1 MMNKYEMMFI
11 VKANADE
18 KAITNTAKSLKD
30 IITTMKGKITNEQ
43 DLGSKELAY
52 PIKKENVGYYFVVNF
67 EATAEIVAELD
78 RKARIDESVLRH
90 LIIRLDEE

>member
-1 MMNKYEMMFI
+1 MNKYEMMFI

-18 KAITNTAKSLKD
+18 KAIANTAKSLKD
-30 IITTMKGKITNEQ
+30 VITSMKGKISDEKE
-43 DLGSKELAY
+43 LGNNELAY
-52 PIKKENVGYYFVVNF
+52 PIKKETVGYYFVVDF
-67 EATAEIVAELD
+67 EANAETVAELD

>member
-1 MMNKYEMMFI
+1 MNKYEMMFI

-18 KAITNTAKSLKD
+18 KAIANTAKSLKD
-30 IITTMKGKITNEQ
+30 VITSMKGKISDEK
-43 DLGSKELAY
+43 DLGNKELAY
-52 PIKKENVGYYFVVNF
+52 PIKKETVGYYFVVDF

-78 RKARIDESVLRH
+78 RRARIDESVLRH

>member
-1 MMNKYEMMFI
+1 MNKYEMMFI

-18 KAITNTAKSLKD
+18 KAIAKTADSLKSV
-30 IITTMKGKITNEQ
+30 ITSMKGEITDSK
-43 DLGSKELAY
+43 DLGSRELAY
-52 PIKKENVGYYFVVNF
+52 PIKKENVGYYFVVIF
-67 EATAEIVAELD
+67 EATAEIINELD

>member
-1 MMNKYEMMFI
+1 MNKYEMMFI
-11 VKANADE
+11 VKANSDE
-18 KAITNTAKSLKD
+18 KAITKTADALKS
-30 IITTMKGKITNEQ
+30 IITSMKGKIVEEK

-52 PIKKENVGYYFVVNF
+52 PIKKETVGYYFVVDF
-67 EATAEIVAELD
+67 TAEAETVAELD

>member
-1 MMNKYEMMFI
+1 MNKYEMMFI

-18 KAITNTAKSLKD
+18 KAIANTAKSLKD
-30 IITTMKGKITNEQ
+30 AITSMKGKISDEKE
-43 DLGSKELAY
+43 LGNKELAY
-52 PIKKENVGYYFVVNF
+52 PIKKETVGYYFVVDF
-67 EATAEIVAELD
+67 EANAETVAELD

>member
-1 MMNKYEMMFI
+1 MNKYEMMFI
-11 VKANADE
+11 VKAASDE
-18 KAITNTAKSLKD
+18 KVVAKTADNLKK
-30 IITTMKGKITNEQ
+30 IIKDMKGKILEEK

-67 EATAEIVAELD
+67 EATAEIINELD

>member
-1 MMNKYEMMFI
+1 MNKYEMMFI

-18 KAITNTAKSLKD
+18 KAVANTAKSLKE
-30 IITTMKGKITNEQ
+30 IITSMKGKISEEK

-52 PIKKENVGYYFVVNF
+52 PIKKETVGYYFVVNF
-67 EATAEIVAELD
+67 EANAETVAELD

>member
-1 MMNKYEMMFI
+1 MNKYEMMFI
-11 VKANADE
+11 VKANSDE
-18 KAITNTAKSLKD
+18 KAVAKTADSLKS
-30 IITTMKGKITNEQ
+30 IITSMKGKIVEEK

-52 PIKKENVGYYFVVNF
+52 PIKKETVGYYFVVNF
-67 EATAEIVAELD
+67 EATAETVAELD

>member
-1 MMNKYEMMFI
+1 MNKYEMMFI

-18 KAITNTAKSLKD
+18 KAIANTAKSLKD
-30 IITTMKGKITNEQ
+30 VITSMKGKISDEKE
-43 DLGSKELAY
+43 LGNKELAY
-52 PIKKENVGYYFVVNF
+52 PIKKETVGYYFVVDF
-67 EATAEIVAELD
+67 EANAETVAELD

>member
-1 MMNKYEMMFI
+1 MNKYEMMFI

-18 KAITNTAKSLKD
+18 KAIATTAECLKS
-30 IITTMKGKITNEQ
+30 IITSMKGEITDSK

-52 PIKKENVGYYFVVNF
+52 PIKKETVGYYFVVDF
-67 EATAEIVAELD
+67 TAEAETVAELD

>member
-1 MMNKYEMMFI
+1 MNKYEMMFI

>member
-1 MMNKYEMMFI
+1 MNKYEMMFI

-18 KAITNTAKSLKD
+18 KAIANTAEGLKKV
-30 IITTMKGKITNEQ
+30 ITSMKGEITESK

-52 PIKKENVGYYFVVNF
+52 PIKKENVGYYFVVDF
-67 EATAEIVAELD
+67 TATAEIVAELD

>member
-1 MMNKYEMMFI
+1 MNKYEMMFI

-30 IITTMKGKITNEQ
+30 IITSMKGKIENEQ

>member
-1 MMNKYEMMFI
+1 MNKYEMMFI

-18 KAITNTAKSLKD
+18 KAIANTAKSLKD
-30 IITTMKGKITNEQ
+30 VITSMKGKISDEKE
-43 DLGSKELAY
+43 LGNKELAY
-52 PIKKENVGYYFVVNF
+52 PIKKETVGYYFVVNF
-67 EATAEIVAELD
+67 EATAETVAELD